1 MKLNLLLSLV
11 CILFLLGCTT
21 RETKN
26 TINSTTKPEN
36 AGSIIECLND
46 PHNKTVLVA
55 AHRGD
60 WRNFPENSL
69 EGIGSAVKMGVDIVE
84 IDLAMTSDSVLVL
97 MHDRTVDRTTT
108 GKGMVNTFTLDSLKN
123 LFLRNGCGV
132 TTTYK
137 IPSLKE
143 VLFLCK
149 DCVVINIDKG
159 YQFYNDVDKLLR
171 ETGTTRQILIKGS
184 YPAET
189 VLNDFSKHY
198 GEKMMY
204 MPIIDFRRENASQ
217 LFDDYMEIMPAMA
230 YEIVWDKWT
239 PEVENCMQT
248 ILKNNAKIWTNSM
261 WGSLCG
267 GDLYD
272 DLALTD
278 PKKIY
283 GEHIAHGAT
292 IIQIDR
298 PETLIKYLQG
308 KGLHR

>member
-1 MKLNLLLSLV
+1 MRLNLLLSLV

-26 TINSTTKPEN
+26 NQLNNKPGN
-36 AGSIIECLND
+36 AGLIIECLND
-46 PHNKTVLVA
+46 PHDKTVLVA

-69 EGIGSAVKMGVDIVE
+69 EGIESAVKMGVDIVE
-84 IDLAMTSDSVLVL
+84 IDMAMTSDSILVL

-108 GKGMVNTFTLDSLKN
+108 GKGMVNTFTLDSLKG

-132 TTTYK
+132 TTTYR
-137 IPSLKE
+137 IPSLEE
-143 VLFLCK
+143 VLLLCK

-159 YQFYNDVDKLLR
+159 YQFYNDVDKLLQ

-189 VLNDFSKHY
+189 VLNDFSKHP

-204 MPIIDFRRENASQ
+204 MPIIDFRKRDAPQ
-217 LFDDYMEIMPAMA
+217 LFEDYMKTMPAMS
-230 YEIVWDKWT
+230 YEIVWDTWT
-239 PEVENCMQT
+239 PEVEQCMQS
-248 ILKNNAKIWTNSM
+248 ILRNNAKIWTNSM
-261 WGSLCG
+261 WGALCG

-272 DLALTD
+272 DLALVD
-278 PKKIY
+278 PEKIY
-283 GEHIAHGAT
+283 GEHIARGAT
-292 IIQIDR
+292 IIQTDR